1 MGKGDAC
8 AVRIPPYRDRPFRLN
23 VTDDSGNVTSDSG
36 KLPKIGHDKT
46 ECAVTIIQ
54 NRRSRSNGMGGHD
67 RAEYASPQSQ
77 LFADYLHDHTGC
89 TVSIHSPRN
98 QLPAAIP
105 SKLLI
110 LIDSDHIGVDALP
123 EWQDKLPDSL
133 AKTSLAAFNIRDM
146 DHALEA
152 LSCAQL
158 KGVFYRNESLEVICK
173 GIHALL
179 EGELWMSRDLMARL
193 ILFYRKYQSNA
204 FRPACGLTNREME
217 IISLLSA
224 GSSNQQIADKLFV
237 SEHTVKSHLYNI
249 FRKINVH
256 NRIQA
261 LNWIHQNLGPI
272 LPNIETARSLQRH
285 PQ

>member
-1 MGKGDAC
+1 MSQEKNDEL
-8 AVRIPPYRDRPFRLN
+8 VYI
-23 VTDDSGNVTSDSG
+23 
-36 KLPKIGHDKT
+36 IT
-46 ECAVTIIQ
+46 EK
-54 NRRSRSNGMGGHD
+54 
-67 RAEYASPQSQ
+67 SPQSQ
-77 LFADYLHDHTGC
+77 LFADYLQEHTGC
-89 TVSIHSPRN
+89 SITIFSPGMA
-98 QLPAAIP
+98 LPTTNTE
-105 SKLLI
+105 KLLI
-110 LIDSDHIGVDALP
+110 LIDSDHISVEELP
-123 EWQDKLPDSL
+123 DWQDKLSETLTKVP
-133 AKTSLAAFNIRDM
+133 LAAFNIRDM

-173 GIHALL
+173 GIHSLL
-179 EGELWMSRDLMARL
+179 EGDLWMSRELMARL

-272 LPNIETARSLQRH
+272 LPNIDNGRSVKRH
-285 PQ
+285 R

>member
-1 MGKGDAC
+1 MTQEK
-8 AVRIPPYRDRPFRLN
+8 
-23 VTDDSGNVTSDSG
+23 TSSVVY
-36 KLPKIGHDKT
+36 IIT
-46 ECAVTIIQ
+46 EK
-54 NRRSRSNGMGGHD
+54 
-67 RAEYASPQSQ
+67 SPQSQ
-77 LFADYLHDHTGC
+77 LFAEYLTKQTGYAVNLHAPGASLPPSTHSRQLLLVDADHIP
-89 TVSIHSPRN
+89 VD
-98 QLPAAIP
+98 AIP
-105 SKLLI
+105 DWQEKL
-110 LIDSDHIGVDALP
+110 SDTLSRVP
-123 EWQDKLPDSL
+123 
-133 AKTSLAAFNIRDM
+133 LAAFNIRDM

-152 LSCAQL
+152 LSCSQL
-158 KGVFYRNESLEVICK
+158 KGVFYRNENLEVICK

-179 EGELWMSRDLMARL
+179 DDELWMSRDLMARL

-224 GSSNQQIADKLFV
+224 GSSNQQIAEKLFV

-272 LPNIETARSLQRH
+272 LPNIETARSLQRGSR
-285 PQ
+285 

>member
-1 MGKGDAC
+1 M
-8 AVRIPPYRDRPFRLN
+8 
-23 VTDDSGNVTSDSG
+23 
-36 KLPKIGHDKT
+36 LPEKT
-46 ECAVTIIQ
+46 TGLVYIIT
-54 NRRSRSNGMGGHD
+54 
-67 RAEYASPQSQ
+67 EKSPQSQ
-77 LFADYLHDHTGC
+77 LFSEYLHKYTGC
-89 TVSIHSPRN
+89 KINICSPEAA
-98 QLPAAIP
+98 LPSSNAE
-105 SKLLI
+105 KLLI
-110 LIDSDHIGVDALP
+110 LIDSDHISVDT
-123 EWQDKLPDSL
+123 LPDWQEKLSEAL
-133 AKTSLAAFNIRDM
+133 AKIPLAAFNVRDM
-146 DHALEA
+146 NHALEA

-158 KGVFYRNESLEVICK
+158 KGVFYRNESLEVFCK

-179 EGELWMSRDLMARL
+179 NDELWMSRDLMARL

-224 GSSNQQIADKLFV
+224 GSSNQQIAEKLFV

-272 LPNIETARSLQRH
+272 LPNIEAARSLQHHR
-285 PQ
+285 

>member
-1 MGKGDAC
+1 MSQDKPTGT
-8 AVRIPPYRDRPFRLN
+8 VYI
-23 VTDDSGNVTSDSG
+23 VTE
-36 KLPKIGHDKT
+36 K
-46 ECAVTIIQ
+46 
-54 NRRSRSNGMGGHD
+54 
-67 RAEYASPQSQ
+67 SPQVQ
-77 LFADYLHDHTGC
+77 LFAEYLNDHTGC
-89 TVSIHSPRN
+89 PVHIHPPN
-98 QLPAAIP
+98 QPLPTAVEG
-105 SKLLI
+105 SVLI
-110 LIDSDHIGVDALP
+110 LIDIDHIGVDALP
-123 EWQDKLPDSL
+123 EWQEQLPEAM
-133 AKTSLAAFNIRDM
+133 AKTPLAAINVRDI

-179 EGELWMSRDLMARL
+179 GGDLWMSRELMARL

-204 FRPACGLTNREME
+204 FRPTCGLTNREME

-224 GSSNQQIADKLFV
+224 GSSNQQIAEKLFV

-285 PQ
+285 K

>member
-1 MGKGDAC
+1 MG
-8 AVRIPPYRDRPFRLN
+8 
-23 VTDDSGNVTSDSG
+23 
-36 KLPKIGHDKT
+36 
-46 ECAVTIIQ
+46 
-54 NRRSRSNGMGGHD
+54 
-67 RAEYASPQSQ
+67 
-77 LFADYLHDHTGC
+77 
-89 TVSIHSPRN
+89 
-98 QLPAAIP
+98 
-105 SKLLI
+105 
-110 LIDSDHIGVDALP
+110 
-123 EWQDKLPDSL
+123 
-133 AKTSLAAFNIRDM
+133 
-146 DHALEA
+146 
-152 LSCAQL
+152 L

-272 LPNIETARSLQRH
+272 LLISKRRAACSG
-285 PQ
+285 

>member
-1 MGKGDAC
+1 MPQEKATNT
-8 AVRIPPYRDRPFRLN
+8 VFV
-23 VTDDSGNVTSDSG
+23 VTE
-36 KLPKIGHDKT
+36 K
-46 ECAVTIIQ
+46 
-54 NRRSRSNGMGGHD
+54 
-67 RAEYASPQSQ
+67 SPQSQ
-77 LFADYLHDHTGC
+77 LFAEYLGTHTEC
-89 TVSIHSPRN
+89 RVHIQSPHEKVT
-98 QLPAAIP
+98 AP
-105 SKLLI
+105 SAGDTLM
-110 LIDSDHIGVDALP
+110 LIDSDHIGVDTLPDWQHQLP
-123 EWQDKLPDSL
+123 EALSNSP
-133 AKTSLAAFNIRDM
+133 LAAFNIRDM

-158 KGVFYRNESLEVICK
+158 KGVFYRQESLDVICK

-179 EGELWMSRDLMARL
+179 EGELWMSRELMTRL
-193 ILFYRKYQSNA
+193 ILFYRKYQNNA

-224 GSSNQQIADKLFV
+224 GASNHQIAEKLFL

-285 PQ
+285 R

>member
-1 MGKGDAC
+1 MSQEKLQGL
-8 AVRIPPYRDRPFRLN
+8 VYI
-23 VTDDSGNVTSDSG
+23 VTE
-36 KLPKIGHDKT
+36 K
-46 ECAVTIIQ
+46 
-54 NRRSRSNGMGGHD
+54 
-67 RAEYASPQSQ
+67 SPQSQ
-77 LFADYLHDHTGC
+77 LFADYLHQHTGC
-89 TVSIHSPRN
+89 TVSIHPPRGT
-98 QLPAAIP
+98 LPTAT
-105 SKLLI
+105 SDKLLI
-110 LIDSDHIGVDALP
+110 LIDSDHIGIDALP
-123 EWQDKLPDSL
+123 EWQDKLPEPL
-133 AKTSLAAFNIRDM
+133 AKTPLAAFNIRDM

-179 EGELWMSRDLMARL
+179 EGELWMSRDLM
-193 ILFYRKYQSNA
+193 
-204 FRPACGLTNREME
+204 E
-217 IISLLSA
+217 IISLLSS

-285 PQ
+285 RQC

>member
-1 MGKGDAC
+1 MSQEK
-8 AVRIPPYRDRPFRLN
+8 
-23 VTDDSGNVTSDSG
+23 TDDLVY
-36 KLPKIGHDKT
+36 IIT
-46 ECAVTIIQ
+46 EK
-54 NRRSRSNGMGGHD
+54 
-67 RAEYASPQSQ
+67 SPQSQ
-77 LFADYLHDHTGC
+77 LFADYLHEHTGC
-89 TVSIHSPRN
+89 AVSIYSPGIA
-98 QLPAAIP
+98 LPASTA
-105 SKLLI
+105 KRMLI
-110 LIDSDHIGVDALP
+110 LIDSDHISVEALPDWQDALT
-123 EWQDKLPDSL
+123 ETL
-133 AKTSLAAFNIRDM
+133 AKVPLAAFNIHDM

-173 GIHALL
+173 GIHALM
-179 EGELWMSRDLMARL
+179 EGDLWMSRDLMAKL

-272 LPNIETARSLQRH
+272 LPNIDTARSLKRH
-285 PQ
+285 R

>member
-1 MGKGDAC
+1 MPQENADEL
-8 AVRIPPYRDRPFRLN
+8 VYI
-23 VTDDSGNVTSDSG
+23 
-36 KLPKIGHDKT
+36 IT
-46 ECAVTIIQ
+46 EK
-54 NRRSRSNGMGGHD
+54 
-67 RAEYASPQSQ
+67 SPQSQ
-77 LFADYLHDHTGC
+77 LFADYLHEHTGC
-89 TVSIHSPRN
+89 TVSIYSPSIA
-98 QLPAAIP
+98 LPATTAERM
-105 SKLLI
+105 LI
-110 LIDSDHIGVDALP
+110 LIDSDHISVDALP
-123 EWQDKLPDSL
+123 DWQDKLTDTLTKVP
-133 AKTSLAAFNIRDM
+133 LAAFNIHDM

-179 EGELWMSRDLMARL
+179 EGDLWMSRDLMAKL

-272 LPNIETARSLQRH
+272 LPNIDTARSVKRH
-285 PQ
+285 R

>member
-1 MGKGDAC
+1 MTQEK
-8 AVRIPPYRDRPFRLN
+8 AVGLVYI
-23 VTDDSGNVTSDSG
+23 
-36 KLPKIGHDKT
+36 IT
-46 ECAVTIIQ
+46 EK
-54 NRRSRSNGMGGHD
+54 
-67 RAEYASPQSQ
+67 SPQSQ
-77 LFADYLHDHTGC
+77 LFADYLRTHTGC
-89 TVSIHSPRN
+89 SADLYSPGTALPNHS
-98 QLPAAIP
+98 AHHV
-105 SKLLI
+105 LI

-123 EWQDKLPDSL
+123 DWQESLPEAL
-133 AKTSLAAFNIRDM
+133 AKTPLAAFNVRNI

-173 GIHALL
+173 GVISLL
-179 EGELWMSRDLMARL
+179 NGELWMSRELMAKL
-193 ILFYRKYQSNA
+193 ILFYRKYQNNA

-217 IISLLSA
+217 IISLLSS
-224 GSSNQQIADKLFV
+224 GSSNQQIANKLFL

-272 LPNIETARSLQRH
+272 LPNIETARSLQRLR
-285 PQ
+285 

>member
-1 MGKGDAC
+1 MSQEK
-8 AVRIPPYRDRPFRLN
+8 
-23 VTDDSGNVTSDSG
+23 TDDLVY
-36 KLPKIGHDKT
+36 IIT
-46 ECAVTIIQ
+46 EK
-54 NRRSRSNGMGGHD
+54 
-67 RAEYASPQSQ
+67 SPQSQ
-77 LFADYLHDHTGC
+77 LFADYLHEHTGC
-89 TVSIHSPRN
+89 DVSIYSPGIA
-98 QLPAAIP
+98 LPSTTAERM
-105 SKLLI
+105 LI
-110 LIDSDHIGVDALP
+110 LIDSDHISAEALPDWQDALT
-123 EWQDKLPDSL
+123 ETL
-133 AKTSLAAFNIRDM
+133 AKVPLATFNIQDM

-173 GIHALL
+173 GIHALM
-179 EGELWMSRDLMARL
+179 EGELWMSRDLMAKL

-217 IISLLSA
+217 IISLLSV

-272 LPNIETARSLQRH
+272 LPNIDTARSLKGTVNR
-285 PQ
+285 

>member
-1 MGKGDAC
+1 MSQQKTPGL
-8 AVRIPPYRDRPFRLN
+8 VYI
-23 VTDDSGNVTSDSG
+23 VTE
-36 KLPKIGHDKT
+36 K
-46 ECAVTIIQ
+46 
-54 NRRSRSNGMGGHD
+54 
-67 RAEYASPQSQ
+67 SPQAQ
-77 LFADYLHDHTGC
+77 LFADYLHEHTGC
-89 TVSIHSPRN
+89 SVSVHSPAA
-98 QLPAAIP
+98 QLPATITDR
-105 SKLLI
+105 LLI

-123 EWQDKLPDSL
+123 EWQDKLSDSL
-133 AKTSLAAFNIRDM
+133 AKSPLAAFNVRDM

-152 LSCAQL
+152 LSCAHL
-158 KGVFYRNESLEVICK
+158 RGVFYRDESLEVICK
-173 GIHALL
+173 GILSLL

-217 IISLLSA
+217 IISLLSN

-249 FRKINVH
+249 FRKINLH

-272 LPNIETARSLQRH
+272 LPNMEAARSLQRH
-285 PQ
+285 R